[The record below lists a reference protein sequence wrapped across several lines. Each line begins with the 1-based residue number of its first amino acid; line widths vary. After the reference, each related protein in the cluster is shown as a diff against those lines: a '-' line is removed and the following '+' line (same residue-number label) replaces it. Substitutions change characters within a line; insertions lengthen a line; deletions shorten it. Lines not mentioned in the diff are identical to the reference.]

1 MTKRPL
7 LITIL
12 GALFFIATIA
22 LVISAVS
29 CLIPDIAHQIAQEL
43 IDQGI
48 LPKDMSLD
56 EAVKYVNEMSVV
68 VFIMAF
74 VTALI
79 GFGFFKGWAF
89 VWYISL
95 ILVGLLILASLISL
109 LGMEQWTAGV
119 TLVVGIV
126 VIYYLF
132 RPNVKEF
139 FDI

>member
-1 MTKRPL
+1 MTNRPL

-43 IDQGI
+43 IDQGV
-48 LPKDMSLD
+48 LPNDMSLD
-56 EAVKYVNEMSVV
+56 EAVKYVNEMSIVV
-68 VFIMAF
+68 LVLAF

-95 ILVGLLILASLISL
+95 ILVGLLLLASFISLIS
-109 LGMEQWTAGV
+109 MEQWSAAI
-119 TLVVGIV
+119 TLVISIV